1 MCELRDRMEALGAV
15 VAAAGVSG
23 ILLFPISGFD
33 PDVLTR

>member
-1 MCELRDRMEALGAV
+1 MCELRDRMEAPGAV

-23 ILLFPISGFD
+23 ILFPINGFD